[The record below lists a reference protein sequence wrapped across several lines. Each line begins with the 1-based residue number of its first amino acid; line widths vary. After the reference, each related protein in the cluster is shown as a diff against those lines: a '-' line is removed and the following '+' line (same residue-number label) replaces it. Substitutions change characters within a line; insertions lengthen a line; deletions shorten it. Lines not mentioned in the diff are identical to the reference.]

1 MQNEKIGVNMDYGF
15 NVELAQKI
23 GVNEAIVVR
32 NFQFWLQKNKA
43 NNKNFCE
50 GRFWT
55 YNSLDALCKIFPFW
69 SKDQI
74 RNILK
79 KLTSANILI
88 KGNFN
93 KNIYDKTVWYSIS
106 DEILAQLLGNDK
118 LPEQNEI
125 NNEEIQ
131 KEPKC
136 TEMVDMVNLPH
147 ACGENP
153 TSTWEIPHI
162 DMGNPPHRCGKIPT
176 PIPDINTDSKPCDK
190 THTHMRVRE
199 ISSNSP
205 EVDEFCEDYKAI
217 KGSGVVA
224 LGERVEIAKVLT
236 VENGYDKEFWCAVFK
251 KSLGGWQINENGKA
265 RKVPCGLKTILQD
278 YGAIYRNEKGLEKV
292 RSEPVRVIKEPEPE
306 ISDEDRA
313 KVKEFNR
320 IQIAQIKQKI
330 YK

>member
-1 MQNEKIGVNMDYGF
+1 MDYGF

-93 KNIYDKTVWYSIS
+93 KNIYDKTVWYSIN
-106 DEILAQLLGNDK
+106 DEILAQLLGGDK

-125 NNEEIQ
+125 NNDKIQ
-131 KEPKC
+131 KEPKSI
-136 TEMVDMVNLPH
+136 EMVDMVNLPYRH
-147 ACGENP
+147 GENP
-153 TSTWEIPHI
+153 TSTWENHHI
-162 DMGNPPHRCGKIPT
+162 DMVNSPLRCGKITT

-190 THTHMRVRE
+190 THTHKCVRE
-199 ISSNSP
+199 IFSNSP
-205 EVDEFCEDYKAI
+205 EVDEFCADYKAI
-217 KGSGVVA
+217 KGSEVIA
-224 LGERVEIAKVLT
+224 LKEKTEIAKVLT
-236 VENGYDKEFWCAVFK
+236 AENGYDKEFWCAVFK
-251 KSLGGWQINENGKA
+251 KSLGGWQINENG
-265 RKVPCGLKTILQD
+265 RVRRVPCGLKTILED
-278 YGAIYRNEKGLEKV
+278 YGAIFRNEKGLEKV
-292 RSEPVRVIKEPEPE
+292 SSNPVQVIKVPDSE
-306 ISDEDRA
+306 ISDEERV
-313 KVKEFNR
+313 KVRVFNNE
-320 IQIAQIKQKI
+320 QKAQLRQKI
-330 YK
+330 YSS